1 MPEFDV
7 NGGTMEGYLALPERG
22 HGPGVLVLHAWWGL
36 TPFFKDVCERLAAEG
51 FVAFAPDRYGG
62 PTAATIEEAEALQ
75 QQREDQVRTEA
86 ALVASVEF
94 LSANEAVVGEGLGA
108 LGFSAGAA
116 WALLLSVRKPDL
128 IRAVVAFYGTGLWL
142 QSEYSVARA
151 AYLGHYAEVDEWEP
165 VDEVRGT
172 EEALRAAG
180 HDVTFYTY
188 PGVGHWFFEEDRA
201 DHYDAEASRLAWERT
216 VEFLRVRLGPN

>member
-1 MPEFDV
+1 MPEEFDF
-7 NGGTMEGYLALPERG
+7 NGRTVAGHLALPEMG

-36 TPFFKDVCERLAAEG
+36 SPFFEGVCERLAAEG

-75 QQREDQVRTEA
+75 REREDPVSTEA
-86 ALVASVEF
+86 DLIASVEF
-94 LSANEAVVGEGLGA
+94 LRSHEAVVGEELGA

-116 WALLLSVRKPDL
+116 WALLLSVREPDL
-128 IRAVVAFYGTGLWL
+128 IRAVVAFYGTAP
-142 QSEYSVARA
+142 SDYSGARA

-165 VDEVRGT
+165 TEEVRGT
-172 EEALRAAG
+172 QEALRAAG
-180 HDVTFYTY
+180 CEVTFYTY

-201 DHYDAEASRLAWERT
+201 GHYDAEAARLAWERT
-216 VEFLRVRLGPN
+216 VEFLRARLGPN

>member
-7 NGGTMEGYLALPERG
+7 NGRTVDGYLTLPERG

-86 ALVASVEF
+86 ALGASVEF
-94 LSANEAVVGEGLGA
+94 LSAHEAVVGEGLGA
-108 LGFSAGAA
+108 LGFSAGPHGRCC
-116 WALLLSVRKPDL
+116 SRC
-128 IRAVVAFYGTGLWL
+128 
-142 QSEYSVARA
+142 
-151 AYLGHYAEVDEWEP
+151 
-165 VDEVRGT
+165 
-172 EEALRAAG
+172 
-180 HDVTFYTY
+180 
-188 PGVGHWFFEEDRA
+188 
-201 DHYDAEASRLAWERT
+201 AS
-216 VEFLRVRLGPN
+216 PI